1 MRRGFLFSL
10 LAILICHAND
20 VAGAPRE
27 VFYEGFTVWLDCKQ
41 HGAIRFR
48 YNAQRDTGNFPR
60 SSTFRLDPAVPYEC
74 QPSSTNTFKTTAPGA
89 LTYER
94 GHLVPANHMDYSELA
109 IKQSNY
115 MTNILPMA
123 YQLNHGAWDSTEE
136 IIECLR
142 DTQELLVIGGV
153 IWGTIKKNDHFVGSH
168 NIKTPDKFWKVII
181 AGDGSTIA
189 WLMPNNASA
198 TKANLDKFLIT
209 PAKLESQSRQKLPEV
224 PKAWRK
230 KKPLTSWAIPDG
242 CDLS

>member
-1 MRRGFLFSL
+1 MNKLTYSV
-10 LAILICHAND
+10 ILICLWQTAL
-20 VAGAPRE
+20 AGNPTKE

-74 QPSSTNTFKTTAPGA
+74 QPSSTNTFKTTAPSA

-109 IKQSNY
+109 IRQSNY

-209 PAKLESQSRQKLPEV
+209 PAKLESQSKQKLPEV

-230 KKPLTSWAIPDG
+230 KKPLTSWAIPGG